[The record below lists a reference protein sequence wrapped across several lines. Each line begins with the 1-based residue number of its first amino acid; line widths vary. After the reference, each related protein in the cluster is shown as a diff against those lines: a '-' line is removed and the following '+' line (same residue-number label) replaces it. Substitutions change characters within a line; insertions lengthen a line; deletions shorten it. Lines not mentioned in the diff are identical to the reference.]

1 MARDTDRDWSK
12 VAEEN
17 PYWGVLSEDQFRGTE
32 LSAEIKSRFYDS
44 GKNYFDNL
52 LGFVRKHI
60 APDFTIDRG
69 LDFGCGVGRLLIP
82 LARVAKEAVGVDV
95 APKMLELTVKN
106 LAEAGITNARVVRS
120 DDALSRVTG
129 SFNLVNSYIVLQH
142 IPPERGIRLIRRMLQ
157 LLEVGGVFSLQMTYA
172 KERRFLQHERDKA
185 RYYRRSGL
193 NIQDMMPVESE
204 APAGTITMFD
214 YDLNEVALTIT
225 EICGQPI
232 MMLPTNDDG
241 HVGGHFIGTKAR
253 N

>member
-1 MARDTDRDWSK
+1 
-12 VAEEN
+12 
-17 PYWGVLSEDQFRGTE
+17 
-32 LSAEIKSRFYDS
+32 
-44 GKNYFDNL
+44 
-52 LGFVRKHI
+52 
-60 APDFTIDRG
+60 
-69 LDFGCGVGRLLIP
+69 
-82 LARVAKEAVGVDV
+82 
-95 APKMLELTVKN
+95 
-106 LAEAGITNARVVRS
+106 
-120 DDALSRVTG
+120 
-129 SFNLVNSYIVLQH
+129 
-142 IPPERGIRLIRRMLQ
+142 
-157 LLEVGGVFSLQMTYA
+157 MTYA